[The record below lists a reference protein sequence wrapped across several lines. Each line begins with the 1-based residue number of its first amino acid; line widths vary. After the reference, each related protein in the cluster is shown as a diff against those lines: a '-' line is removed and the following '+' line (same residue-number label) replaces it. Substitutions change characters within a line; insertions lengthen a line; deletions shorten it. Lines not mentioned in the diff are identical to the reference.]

1 MHVWATKK
9 RNKPCYQENPKAP
22 VSFPFLITKKKKKSS
37 YKKVKII
44 IQHQHGNTH
53 PTNFVAQNKTLFLF
67 SHDSTTPPLH
77 LTKLQK
83 SICVFSQRQSF
94 TTLQLTWLVSSLT
107 SVTYALIVTIFYI
120 FRGSR

>member
-9 RNKPCYQENPKAP
+9 SNKPCYQENPKAP
-22 VSFPFLITKKKKKSS
+22 VSFPFLITKKKKK
-37 YKKVKII
+37 II
-44 IQHQHGNTH
+44 IQKGKNNYPTPTRQH
-53 PTNFVAQNKTLFLF
+53 PPNFVAQNKTLFLF

-83 SICVFSQRQSF
+83 SICVFSQKQSF